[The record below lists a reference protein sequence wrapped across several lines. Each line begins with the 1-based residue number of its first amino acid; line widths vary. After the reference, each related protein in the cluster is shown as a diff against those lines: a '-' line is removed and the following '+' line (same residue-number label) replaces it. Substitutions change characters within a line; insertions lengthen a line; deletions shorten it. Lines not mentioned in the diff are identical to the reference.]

1 MANLKLPLIQIIS
14 RKLNH
19 NCKKRGNDVK
29 HQYPMSQGRTLFVGN
44 KVRRQTQQTM
54 PSSCLRYNTERLLS
68 WVLCRARR
76 CRSTT
81 AVCGELSHHTAQLCA
96 WIWNEASPL
105 IYSVSPFGEN
115 TLQNQHSLIFMR
127 AFKRTDSHGKGSSCV
142 VAGRCPESYAL
153 KSNCQSTGW
162 NCSFS
167 TGRQDRRGRLG
178 WRDGGRG
185 EGDSE

>member
-29 HQYPMSQGRTLFVGN
+29 HPYPMSQGRTLFVGN

-54 PSSCLRYNTERLLS
+54 SSSCLRYNTERLLS

-81 AVCGELSHHTAQLCA
+81 AVCGELSQHTAQLCA

-105 IYSVSPFGEN
+105 IYSVSLFGEN
-115 TLQNQHSLIFMR
+115 NLQNQHSLIFMR

-142 VAGRCPESYAL
+142 VAGRCPESYAP

-178 WRDGGRG
+178 CRDVGRG